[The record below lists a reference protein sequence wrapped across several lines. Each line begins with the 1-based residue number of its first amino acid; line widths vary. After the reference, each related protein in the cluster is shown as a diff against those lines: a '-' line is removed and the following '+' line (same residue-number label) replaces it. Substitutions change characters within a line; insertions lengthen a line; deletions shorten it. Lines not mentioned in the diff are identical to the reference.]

1 MKILCLNP
9 PFKTEYG
16 RFSRTSRSPAITK
29 SGAIYY
35 PIWLCY
41 VAGVLE
47 EAGHDVKVIDSCAY
61 EYNLERTLQF
71 VNDFRPEIAVLDTS
85 TPSIYSDIK
94 TGAEIKRLLPDCFV
108 VLMGTHPSALPEETL
123 RLNDGDIIPSNPPL
137 EKGGIKGDV
146 LEKGEIGRGFLE
158 KGGIRVKNPQGEGII
173 EVRKGTS
180 GSIDAV
186 AVGEADYTIK
196 ELAQKL
202 SEANMHRVQT
212 DITYR
217 DNILSSIDGLAYRN
231 SNKICVNKKR
241 EFIKN
246 LDELPFVSQVYKRHL
261 DTRKYFF
268 AASDYP
274 EIQIMTARGCIARCT
289 FCVYPQT
296 IHGWKYRVRS
306 PQNIADEFQ
315 WIVENMPEIREIGIE
330 DDTFT
335 GSQGRVVE
343 FCKELIKRNIKI
355 KWYCNVRVDLKY
367 ETMQWMRK
375 AGCVL
380 VTVGYESANRE
391 ILKNI
396 NKKITPDMILEFS
409 RNTRKA
415 DLLVHGCFM
424 AGNRGESRETLD
436 ESLNLSLMMT
446 DDTMQF
452 FPLMVYPGTMDYEWA
467 RREGLLTIRDYSEYV
482 TEDGCHNS
490 TIRMNDMTEDE
501 IRQWC
506 DYARR
511 KYYLRPRYILYKL
524 AQQIRHPSEIRR
536 TFKAAKRFVR
546 FLMPV

>member
-1 MKILCLNP
+1 MGQKLLIKMRILCLNP

-29 SGAIYY
+29 SGTIYY

-41 VAGVLE
+41 IAGVLE

-61 EYNLERTLQF
+61 EYDLEKTLQL
-71 VNDFRPEIAVLDTS
+71 VSEFRPEVSMLDTS
-85 TPSIYSDIK
+85 TPSIYSDIE
-94 TGAEIKRLLPDCFV
+94 TGAEIKELLPHSFV

-123 RLNDGDIIPSNPPL
+123 RLDDA
-137 EKGGIKGDV
+137 
-146 LEKGEIGRGFLE
+146 
-158 KGGIRVKNPQGEGII
+158 
-173 EVRKGTS
+173 
-180 GSIDAV
+180 IDAI

-196 ELAQKL
+196 ELIQKI
-202 SEANMHRVQT
+202 SET
-212 DITYR
+212 DIQANNVLR
-217 DNILSSIDGLAYRN
+217 ESILGTIDGLAFRTGN
-231 SNKICVNKKR
+231 DICINKPR
-241 EFIKN
+241 EFIRN
-246 LDELPFVSQVYKRHL
+246 LDELPFVSKVYKRWL

-296 IHGWKYRVRS
+296 IHGGKYRMRS

-315 WIVENMPEIREIGIE
+315 WVVENMPDIREIGLE

-335 GSQGRVVE
+335 GSQQRVVE
-343 FCKELIKRNIKI
+343 FCEEIIKRNISM

-367 ETMQWMRK
+367 ETMQWMSK

-380 VTVGYESANRE
+380 VTVGYESANKE

-396 NKKITPDMILEFS
+396 EKRITPEMILEFS

-415 DLLVHGCFM
+415 GLLVHGCFM
-424 AGNRGESRETLD
+424 VGNRGETRETLD
-436 ESLNLSLMMT
+436 ESLRMALKMM

-452 FPLMVYPGTMDYEWA
+452 FPLMTYPGTSDYGWA
-467 RREGLLTIRDYSEYV
+467 KNERLLTIKDFSEYV

-490 TIRMNDMTEDE
+490 VLRMPDMDSIE
-501 IRQWC
+501 ILQWC

-511 KYYLRPRYILYKL
+511 RYYLRPKYLLYKL
-524 AQQIRHPSEIRR
+524 LLLMRKPAEIRR
-536 TFKAAKRFVR
+536 TLKAAKRFIR
-546 FLMPV
+546 FLIPERSRNIT

>member
-9 PFKTEYG
+9 SFKTEYG

-29 SGAIYY
+29 SGTVYY

-47 EAGHDVKVIDSCAY
+47 QAGHDVKVIDSCAY
-61 EYNLERTLQF
+61 QYDLEKTLQLVAEF
-71 VNDFRPEIAVLDTS
+71 KPEIVVLDTS
-85 TPSIYSDIK
+85 TPSINEDIK
-94 TGAEIKRLLPDCFV
+94 TGREIKKVLPDCFV
-108 VLMGTHPSALPEETL
+108 ILMGTHPSALPEETL
-123 RLNDGDIIPSNPPL
+123 NLNNA
-137 EKGGIKGDV
+137 
-146 LEKGEIGRGFLE
+146 
-158 KGGIRVKNPQGEGII
+158 
-173 EVRKGTS
+173 
-180 GSIDAV
+180 IDAV
-186 AVGEADYTIK
+186 AVGEADYTVR

-202 SEANMHRVQT
+202 SESDLQKIQT
-212 DITYR
+212 DDAYR
-217 DNILSSIDGLAYRN
+217 KNILSLIDGLAY
-231 SNKICVNKKR
+231 SSGNKYYINKRR

-261 DTRKYFF
+261 DVKKYFF

-274 EIQIMTARGCIARCT
+274 EIQIMTARGCIAQCT

-296 IHGWKYRVRS
+296 IHGFKYRTRS
-306 PQNIADEFQ
+306 PENIADEFQ
-315 WIVENMPEIREIGIE
+315 WIVDNMPEIREIGLE
-330 DDTFT
+330 DDTFS
-335 GSQGRVVE
+335 GSQKRVLE
-343 FCKELIKRNIKI
+343 FCKEMVRRNIRI
-355 KWYCNVRVDLKY
+355 KWYCNVRVGLRY
-367 ETMQWMRK
+367 ETMEWMKR

-380 VTVGYESANRE
+380 VTVGYESANRD

-396 NKKITPDMILEFS
+396 DKRITPEMILEFS

-415 DLLVHGCFM
+415 GLLVHGCFM
-424 AGNRGESRETLD
+424 AGNRGETRETLE
-436 ESLNLSLMMT
+436 ESLQFALKMM

-452 FPLMVYPGTMDYEWA
+452 FPLMVYPGTKDYAWA
-467 RREGLLTIRDYSEYV
+467 KKEGLLTINDYSDYV

-511 KYYLRPRYILYKL
+511 KYYLRPKYILYKL

-536 TFKAAKRFVR
+536 TFKATKRFMK
-546 FLMPV
+546 FLVPIYCHKGE